1 MGACPEDDFGLAA
14 WSLLREP
21 HGEGGSALLLSMFS
35 AGPDMVGAAREVR
48 ASYAALF
55 RLEDG
60 GFPVCCVNFAFSVA
74 IAAAASGNMA
84 FIVEGSSPECLF
96 AEGVAGGRVNEFLD
110 PSTLS
115 LFIASLRRFDIG
127 SRKGC

>member
-1 MGACPEDDFGLAA
+1 MV
-14 WSLLREP
+14 
-21 HGEGGSALLLSMFS
+21 S
-35 AGPDMVGAAREVR
+35 AGPEMVGAAREAR
-48 ASYAALF
+48 ESYAALF
-55 RLEDG
+55 RLEEG

-84 FIVEGSSPECLF
+84 LIVDGSSPECLF
-96 AEGVAGGRVNEFLD
+96 AEGVAGGRVKEFLE

-127 SRKGC
+127 SSKGR